1 MPKFCTQCGSQ
12 LSEDAAFCTSCG
24 AKVADTEKTTV
35 ENTPIAEEVN
45 EPAVEEV
52 KETEETANE
61 NQTTE
66 PISEVAEEK
75 AVTETA
81 PESAEENAVIA
92 ETPEAQQPTGDS
104 TPLDKGIAFAKDKVG
119 DKYEAFKTSPNRDK
133 YIGFAAIGIV
143 AIVVICVVLSLLLGG
158 GYKSAIKDYMK
169 FYESGDF
176 DDYVDATPDIIYE
189 AQLEGYCD
197 GDEDELEE
205 LMEDSLSSLFD
216 EIKSID
222 YDILN
227 TEKFNSDQ
235 LEGLEE
241 DLQDEYEDYVDD
253 DIKVS
258 KAYEVKV
265 KTTTKIK
272 GEDAQKERV
281 YLIVAKVNGDWG
293 VIDQS
298 SSSSIE
304 DYE

>member
-12 LSEDAAFCTSCG
+12 MSEDAAFCTSCG

-35 ENTPIAEEVN
+35 ENTPIAEEVK
-45 EPAVEEV
+45 EPAVEAV
-52 KETEETANE
+52 KETEEKANE
-61 NQTTE
+61 NEATDTE
-66 PISEVAEEK
+66 AIDAEPVNEAEET
-75 AVTETA
+75 AET
-81 PESAEENAVIA
+81 
-92 ETPEAQQPTGDS
+92 TPEAANQNTIEQQTAGDA
-104 TPLDKGIAFAKDKVG
+104 TALDKGIAFAKDKVG

-133 YIGFAAIGIV
+133 YIGFAAIGVV
-143 AIVVICVVLSLLLGG
+143 AIVVICVILSLLLGG

-197 GDEDELEE
+197 GDEDEMEE
-205 LMEDSLSSLFD
+205 LMEDSLSSLLD

-253 DIKVS
+253 EINVS